1 MSLKNFMKSFFVYIL
16 RCADRSLYVGRTQDL
31 ERRLA
36 EHCNR
41 QGCAYT
47 ALRLPVEM
55 VFSQNFANENEAY
68 TAEQQ
73 IKGWSRKKKEAL
85 INNDWNQ
92 IVKLS
97 NRKRNILRHA
107 QDE

>member
-1 MSLKNFMKSFFVYIL
+1 MKNFFVYIL
-16 RCADRSLYVGRTQDL
+16 RCADQSLYVGRTQDL

-36 EHCNR
+36 EHQNR
-41 QGCAYT
+41 QGCLYT
-47 ALRLPVEM
+47 ALRLPAKM
-55 VFSQNFANENEAY
+55 IFSQSFANENEAY
-68 TAEQQ
+68 AAEQQ

-85 INNDWNQ
+85 VKNNWNE

-97 NRKRNILRHA
+97 NKKRNILRQA